1 MAQFPIGALA
11 STARASVVFSRNFVV
26 RSAALATL
34 VALPCTAGA
43 WVKSFAVEW
52 HEPAFYYG
60 AKEGISAPGTDC
72 PAGTNPEMDW
82 RKVLKTSWRTDAEVD
97 LILNPENP
105 QRPVY
110 GGLRGPNKENV
121 YEQPW
126 AIPDPGLV
134 GVSGDLA
141 FGFNLDGN
149 EKTGFKG
156 LVGLGTPTGER
167 GIDNEYYRAI
177 GCFKAWRGPTR
188 EGHHQKYVN
197 DGMRDG
203 RYAILIVASG
213 AGSDW
218 RNDNDV
224 KLGFYLSK
232 DKMVKDANGNI
243 AADYTFRVSPDK
255 VYQTVVDARTV
266 NGVIERT
273 DPGQKIVTRSVDSLP
288 LYLLDAR
295 VRFEIKDDGAL
306 YGFIGGYRNI
316 DDYYYEW
323 AGGGAIFELTMH
335 INVPA
340 YWYALQRSADGH
352 FDYDTGRYTAIST
365 AYRFYGTPAFVV
377 TPDGEELVTTA
388 TTFGGPL
395 DSASRT
401 SGFVPRMPVRE
412 VRAASAQSASGAQV
426 ADAAAR
432 QAQSGGRVGTGGRY
446 STYVAPPATV
456 LPAQK
461 KAPPRDYA
469 RSKSM
474 QARS

>member
-1 MAQFPIGALA
+1 MTRFPSLASVETTHAVRGLSKRSVAISAAAVALA
-11 STARASVVFSRNFVV
+11 IAPV
-26 RSAALATL
+26 
-34 VALPCTAGA
+34 TAGA
-43 WVKSFAVEW
+43 WVKSFVVEW

-60 AKEGISAPGTDC
+60 TKEGVSAPGTDC

-82 RKVLKTSWRTDAEVD
+82 RKILKTSWRTDAEVD
-97 LILNPENP
+97 RILNPEDP
-105 QRPVY
+105 QRPLY

-126 AIPDPGLV
+126 AVPDPGLV
-134 GVSGDLA
+134 GVSGDQA
-141 FGFNLDGN
+141 FGFNLDGDA
-149 EKTGFKG
+149 KTGFKG
-156 LVGLGTPTGER
+156 LTGLGQPSTER

-188 EGHHQKYVN
+188 EAHHAKYVN

-203 RYAILIVASG
+203 RYAIVIVASG
-213 AGSDW
+213 NGSDW

-224 KLGFYLSK
+224 KLGFYISK
-232 DKMVKDANGNI
+232 DKMVKDANGDI
-243 AADYTFRVSPDK
+243 AQDYSFRINPDK
-255 VYQTVVDARTV
+255 VYQAVVDARTV

-295 VRFEIKDDGAL
+295 VRFEVKDDGTL

-352 FDYDTGRYTAIST
+352 FDYDTGRYTTIST
-365 AYRFYGTPAFVV
+365 AYRFYGVSAFVV
-377 TPDGEELVTTA
+377 TPDGEQLVRTA
-388 TTFGGPL
+388 QVFGDDL
-395 DSASRT
+395 DSADRAKA
-401 SGFVPRMPVRE
+401 FVARLPVRQM
-412 VRAASAQSASGAQV
+412 RAPPSQSGAQP
-426 ADAAAR
+426 ANTASG
-432 QAQSGGRVGTGGRY
+432 QGGGRVGSGGRY
-446 STYVAPPATV
+446 SMYYEPPVSV
-456 LPAQK
+456 LPKQK
-461 KAPPRDYA
+461 KAPPKDYV
-469 RSKSM
+469 RTKSM